1 MKTNYDLIVIGAGPG
16 GYVSAIKAAKLGM
29 SVAVVEKGDLGGT
42 CLNRGC
48 IPTKSLIHA
57 TELYR
62 KMQHSEVYGIMHQ
75 GISYDMEKIFSYK
88 DGVLEKLRGGIGQLF
103 KANNITLFK
112 GKAKIYKDNIVKV
125 ETDDELIELKGSKI
139 LIATGSKP
147 AIPKILGVNTP
158 GVVTS
163 DDLLTN
169 PNINCD
175 NLIIIGGGVI
185 SVEFATI
192 FASLGKN
199 VTIIEAMPRIL
210 PNMDKEI
217 SQNLKMI
224 LKKRNVSI
232 HTGAMVESISREND
246 KVICNFKEK
255 EKLQTVEGDTIL
267 LAIGRSSYIDDLF
280 DSSICIDTE
289 RNKILVNEDFETS
302 IKGIYAIG
310 DVIKGIQLA
319 HVASSQGIVAVEK
332 MNGVTPTLNLDVVPS
347 CVYTDPEIASVGIA
361 EEEAKDMGIPVVVGK
376 TITSSNGKSILS
388 NDERGFIKVIFEKD
402 YHSIIGAQMMCSR
415 ATDMIGELSTAIA
428 NKLTNK
434 DLTKAMK
441 AHPTYNEALVEAV
454 EGAFGDSI
462 HSRPKR

>member
-16 GYVSAIKAAKLGM
+16 GYVAAIKAAKLGM
-29 SVAVVEKGDLGGT
+29 KVAVIEKGELGGT

-62 KMQHSEVYGIMHQ
+62 KMQHSEVYGIIHNE
-75 GISYDMEKIFSYK
+75 ISYDMEKIFSYK

-103 KANNITLFK
+103 KANDITLFK
-112 GKAKIYKDNIVKV
+112 GTAKIFKDNIVKV
-125 ETDDELIELKGSKI
+125 RTCDELIELKGSKI

-147 AIPKILGVNTP
+147 AIPEIPGVNTP

-224 LKKRNVSI
+224 LKKRNIDI
-232 HTGAMVESISREND
+232 HTNAMVGSISKEND
-246 KVICNFKEK
+246 KLICSFTEK
-255 EKLQTVEGDTIL
+255 ERLQAVEGDSIL
-267 LAIGRSSYIDDLF
+267 LAIGRNSLIDDLF
-280 DSSICIDTE
+280 DSSISVDTE

-319 HVASSQGIVAVEK
+319 HVASAQGVVAVEK
-332 MNGVTPTLNLDVVPS
+332 MQGIVPTLNLDIVPS
-347 CVYTDPEIASVGIA
+347 CVYTDPEIASVGVT
-361 EEEAKDMGIPVVVGK
+361 EEEAKSMDIPVVIGK
-376 TITSSNGKSILS
+376 TSTSSNGKSILS

-402 YHSIIGAQMMCSR
+402 SHAIIGAQMMCSR

-428 NKLTNK
+428 NKLTDK
-434 DLTKAMK
+434 DLRKAMR

-454 EGAFGDSI
+454 EGAFRDPI
-462 HSRPKR
+462 HSRSKR